1 MKINKEIRQLS
12 REMLEQASLMDKLD
26 AGGPDRWS
34 IRLLKRSRAITST
47 S

>member
-12 REMLEQASLMDKLD
+12 REMLRAVSLTVN
-26 AGGPDRWS
+26 S
-34 IRLLKRSRAITST
+34 IPEGLRHSSIHLSRENRVITSM